1 MTTGG
6 PTHLT
11 TGLDV
16 RDNPTRSRFELLDGD
31 QVIGFAEYHPVRADV
46 VEMPHTVIEA
56 ARRGQGLGD
65 VLLRGALA
73 ELSGRPSCACPG
85 RVSSRFGDL
94 SCSWA
99 TSTRRRPPRR

>member
-65 VLLRGALA
+65 VLLREALA
-73 ELSGRPSCACPG
+73 ELSGRGLHVVPTCWFVA
-85 RVSSRFGDL
+85 DYL
-94 SCSWA
+94 
-99 TSTRRRPPRR
+99 RRHPEAAAIA